1 MKYKYLLTV
10 LFVQLH
16 HLFEVYPL
24 QLLLHKKVLAKKF
37 DLTKYIEQE
46 CLQIVLDEK
55 QQSDLSLQ
63 IAPDT
68 TVHIRSHMSLKF
80 RDISTEQEGHCENFL
95 IFAKSIEMVNQILRF
110 NQSFVK
116 QFFPFTNIYF
126 HLENRQNYTINV
138 AAIFSVRQFLIN
150 NALFGYVFEYNDND
164 NESNVVLK
172 DLLWNDA
179 KLKRASHIPYE
190 LKHPMVDTNLV
201 KNDFHISL
209 FNCTPYTIYPQQENE
224 DDKLVTSTFF

>member
-1 MKYKYLLTV
+1 MKHKYLLTV

-24 QLLLHKKVLAKKF
+24 QLLLHEKVLAKKF
-37 DLTKYIEQE
+37 DLTKFIEQK
-46 CLQIVLDEK
+46 CLQIVLDAK
-55 QQSDLSLQ
+55 QQFDLSLQ

-68 TVHIRSHMSLKF
+68 AVHVRSHMSLKF
-80 RDISTEQEGHCENFL
+80 RDISTEQKGLCENFL

-116 QFFPFTNIYF
+116 QFFPFTNLYF
-126 HLENRQNYTINV
+126 HLENRQNYTTNV
-138 AAIFSVRQFLIN
+138 EAIFSVRQFLIN
-150 NALFGYVFEYNDND
+150 NALFGYVFEYNDNG
-164 NESNVVLK
+164 NVVVK
-172 DLLWNDA
+172 DLLWNYT
-179 KLKRASHIPYE
+179 KLKRATHIPNE

-209 FNCTPYTIYPQQENE
+209 FNCTPYTIYPQLENE
-224 DDKLVTSTFF
+224 DDKLVASIFFD